1 MVAVGVLSKGSVEIA
16 VCQRGGNMKKLH
28 QSEDGREGWM
38 RACGGPGGKAS
49 VKHLGRMWW
58 SVSCSA

>member
-1 MVAVGVLSKGSVEIA
+1 
-16 VCQRGGNMKKLH
+16 MKKLH

-38 RACGGPGGKAS
+38 RACGGPGGRAS

-58 SVSCSA
+58 SVSCSASGMPEWMLGQNVVTR